1 MDVLGQ
7 VLLEQGSTNL
17 VCKGPDS
24 EYTVFCLAGYMV
36 FVPPTLHPRLSLVCV
51 TSPWLQAGFFEWVSS
66 FPL

>member
-36 FVPPTLHPRLSLVCV
+36 FVAATQLSLCCLKAE
-51 TSPWLQAGFFEWVSS
+51 TYIDNT
-66 FPL
+66 